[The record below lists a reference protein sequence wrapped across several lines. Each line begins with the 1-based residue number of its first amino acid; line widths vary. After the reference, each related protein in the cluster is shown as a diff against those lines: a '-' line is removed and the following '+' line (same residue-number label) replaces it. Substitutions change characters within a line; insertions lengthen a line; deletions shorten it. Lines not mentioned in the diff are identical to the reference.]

1 MQLLRRFPS
10 EYTSQIITMLHLS
23 SMQQTGFAFSYPAL
37 YFCGKFK
44 TMPRLLRI
52 LSAVS
57 ALLLSVLPPVAAQ
70 HGRTDRII
78 IHRTNPEGMDSSLS
92 SRNAGAAS
100 VAFDTSGIYTWSY
113 PAADSLT
120 LVRKGNF
127 AIPCAARP
135 HMTVFFDPGTSDFY
149 WYDIYSHDG
158 GRIIRHNLIS
168 KATDTVITDI
178 RAVINP
184 NSMNIVSED
193 SIFLLNS
200 NIQRI
205 FLIDSSGET
214 RKTLPLHSSATIFPG
229 GSQKDETRGL
239 STVSGTL

>member
-1 MQLLRRFPS
+1 M
-10 EYTSQIITMLHLS
+10 T
-23 SMQQTGFAFSYPAL
+23 
-37 YFCGKFK
+37 
-44 TMPRLLRI
+44 RLLRI

-158 GRIIRHNLIS
+158 GRIIRHNLIAELQYPTHIPDRQQRRDEEDPAAAFLGHDFPRRLR
-168 KATDTVITDI
+168 ATVLRRRKSVLRRKRLPT
-178 RAVINP
+178 AVFHLL
-184 NSMNIVSED
+184 SVS
-193 SIFLLNS
+193 
-200 NIQRI
+200 R
-205 FLIDSSGET
+205 
-214 RKTLPLHSSATIFPG
+214 PV
-229 GSQKDETRGL
+229 SQKDETRGL

>member
-1 MQLLRRFPS
+1 
-10 EYTSQIITMLHLS
+10 MLHLT

-44 TMPRLLRI
+44 TMTRLLRI

-70 HGRTDRII
+70 YGRTDRII
-78 IHRTNPEGMDSSLS
+78 IHRTNPAGMDSSLS

-120 LVRKGNF
+120 LERKGSF
-127 AIPCAARP
+127 VIPCAARP
-135 HMTVFFDPGTSDFY
+135 YMTVFFDPGTSDFY

-178 RAVINP
+178 RAQRRDEEDPAAAFLGHDFPRRLRTAVFGRRESVLHRKRRQAAVFHLLP
-184 NSMNIVSED
+184 VS
-193 SIFLLNS
+193 
-200 NIQRI
+200 
-205 FLIDSSGET
+205 G
-214 RKTLPLHSSATIFPG
+214 PV
-229 GSQKDETRGL
+229 SQKDETRGSGAL
-239 STVSGTL
+239 SGTL

>member
-1 MQLLRRFPS
+1 M
-10 EYTSQIITMLHLS
+10 T
-23 SMQQTGFAFSYPAL
+23 
-37 YFCGKFK
+37 
-44 TMPRLLRI
+44 RLLRI

-57 ALLLSVLPPVAAQ
+57 ALLLSVLSPVAAQ

-135 HMTVFFDPGTSDFY
+135 LMTVFFDPGTSDFY

-214 RKTLPLHSSATIFPG
+214 RKTLPLHSSATRKRLPTAVFHLLSVSRPV
-229 GSQKDETRGL
+229 SQKDETRGL